1 MPHPESKTVI
11 GRFAPSPT
19 GPLHT
24 GSLYTALAS
33 FLQARAQHGK
43 WLLRIDDLDTPR
55 NVKGAIDSILTTL
68 DTFGLHWDDEVV
80 YQSRYLAAYHDA
92 LNELSNK
99 HKIYPCTC
107 SRKDLAMLSASTAVY
122 NGLCRHKTMLPDT
135 PYALRIKT
143 DSHTIAF
150 EDGLQGKVS
159 HNLATQHGDFILKRK
174 DEIIAYSFAVV
185 IDDSLQQVNQVV
197 RGFDLLFETP
207 KHIYLQQ
214 VLDLPTP
221 DYMHV
226 PVIVDGHGYKLSK
239 QTRAT
244 AVNLST
250 PNYVIFDLLNLLK
263 QNPPLELRE
272 GSVRELIDWAIKH
285 WQPERLNNIKQ
296 VYTLGENE
304 RMRD

>member
-1 MPHPESKTVI
+1 MSHPDSKTVI

-19 GPLHT
+19 GHLHL

-33 FLQARAQHGK
+33 FLHARSQQGK

-55 NVKGAIDSILTTL
+55 NVKGAVDSILTTL

-80 YQSRYLAAYHDA
+80 YQSQCLAAYHDA
-92 LNELSNK
+92 LNELTNK
-99 HKIYPCTC
+99 HKTYPCTC
-107 SRKDLAMLSASTAVY
+107 SRKDLATLQASTAVY
-122 NGLCRHKTMLPDT
+122 SGLCRHKTMLPDT

-143 DSHTIAF
+143 DTRIITF
-150 EDGLQGKVS
+150 EDSLQGKIS

-185 IDDSLQQVNQVV
+185 IDDNLQQVNQVV

-214 VLDLPTP
+214 LFGLPTP

-226 PVIVDGHGYKLSK
+226 PVIVDEQGYKLSK

-244 AVNLST
+244 AVNLTT
-250 PNYVIFDLLNLLK
+250 PHCVIFDLLGLLK
-263 QNPPLELRE
+263 QNPPIELRKA
-272 GSVRELIDWAIKH
+272 SVPELIEWAIEY
-285 WQPERLNNIKQ
+285 WRPERLNNLKQ
-296 VYTLGENE
+296 VCT
-304 RMRD
+304 